1 MNIYILMLII
11 KMSAYTLPVTLQPPL
26 SVTLHSVDEYIKLK
40 SHKSISSCQKN
51 KFVEIVELDEMI
63 LNYDYGSSTSEEKK
77 IIDIIIGSFPG
88 KYECVLRR
96 TCTDLKYKPHM
107 AKYKSIN
114 RHRLRGLDRSGVEE
128 ELSCIT
134 EYYSSWI
141 ITAEIIVKW
150 MNSGAA
156 NSQTNTI
163 YRNLMRYHSH
173 LQRLIHLATRWYEF
187 PKSKIEWSILED
199 SKTNAI
205 SIANKATYCANK
217 AANNANK
224 SVNNAIRYLKKNRQ
238 NACKNATK
246 AVQAA
251 HLAVK
256 EADEIVATALLDHQ
270 FGKNTLTYS
279 KHHDMSTA
287 RLLARMDTLISAV
300 KNSSLSDP
308 FAKIPSPD
316 FKEDIDFENLLSP
329 AEIKNIMSEI

>member
-11 KMSAYTLPVTLQPPL
+11 KMSAYTSLLSLPSH

-40 SHKSISSCQKN
+40 SKKSVSSSYYNFK
-51 KFVEIVELDEMI
+51 EIVELDEMI

-77 IIDIIIGSFPG
+77 IIDQIIHSLPDNYIYALERSSTG
-88 KYECVLRR
+88 
-96 TCTDLKYKPHM
+96 LKCINPSM

-114 RHRLRGLDRSGVEE
+114 PRWLRRVDRSGVEE
-128 ELSCIT
+128 ELSRIT

-141 ITAEIIVKW
+141 TTAESMVKV

-156 NSQTNTI
+156 NSQNNTI

-173 LQRLIHLATRWYEF
+173 LQGLIHLATRWYEF

-199 SKTNAI
+199 IKTNAI
-205 SIANKATYCANK
+205 SIANKAARSANNAARSVNK
-217 AANNANK
+217 AANNA
-224 SVNNAIRYLKKNRQ
+224 IRYNKKNRQ
-238 NACKNATK
+238 NACKNANK

-251 HLAVK
+251 QLAVK
-256 EADEIVATALLDHQ
+256 EAEEIVATALLDHQ

-287 RLLARMDTLISAV
+287 RLLARMDSLISAV
-300 KNSSLSDP
+300 RQSSLSDP

-329 AEIKNIMSEI
+329 AEIKNIMS